1 MADLNIKN
9 AEAHR
14 LAKELAAAT
23 GESLTAAVTEALR
36 ERLGRIQ
43 GERNGTV
50 AARAARIM
58 ELGKLL
64 HDGAPPG
71 YWDQDFDELLYDD
84 LGLPR

>member
-14 LAKELAAAT
+14 LARALAAET
-23 GESLTAAVTEALR
+23 GESMTTAVTEALR
-36 ERLGRIQ
+36 ERLNRIQ
-43 GERNGTV
+43 AERNGSTE
-50 AARAARIM
+50 ARAARIM

-64 HDGAPPG
+64 HDSAPPG

-84 LGLPR
+84 LGLPK